1 MEEANEKRLII
12 VKQLPEFEEH
22 LHLIKEEAEK
32 RVADAMQMVV
42 SEETVKTVK
51 KVRAE
56 LNSEF
61 SALEQSRIAAKK
73 AVMEPYEKLEAIY
86 KTCVTDVYGP
96 ANEQLGSKI
105 ADVENGLKEAK
116 KEKVKAYFEEC
127 CVAANIDWLKYEQA
141 EIIVTLSASEKS
153 LKEKAKSFVSRIA
166 SEIGLIETQEHA
178 DEIMVEYKQTL
189 LLADSIR
196 LIQRRYEALQKEKE
210 KKERIAAEKALKA
223 AAAAKVSAECAE
235 QNPPQANPAPLA
247 FKPPT
252 ETTVQQRMVCMDE
265 GLEKQV
271 EKYLGMSWVKRYYK
285 SADIMDICLLW
296 RKIKTV
302 PMLESLIKTGW
313 CNEFLKVFYGACR
326 RTWLNLKSKTYYGVF
341 GLNRQEMRIAGK
353 THDLQEVERAHSWK
367 AAGLAITE
375 ENLKMVKKIWSPA
388 EVQRLGKRFGTG
400 KVLKYLR
407 QCTRRN
413 GGDADFG
420 EIAGI
425 YGASDGAGSKDS
437 RTY

>member
-1 MEEANEKRLII
+1 MF

-96 ANEQLGSKI
+96 ANEQLGSKV

-141 EIIVTLSASEKS
+141 EITVTLSASEKS

-252 ETTVQQRMVCMDE
+252 ETTVQQRMDASVEMAPPAAQKEPVPSNREILQLTFTVRGTRTELRALKQFLTE
-265 GLEKQV
+265 GG
-271 EKYLGMSWVKRYYK
+271 Y
-285 SADIMDICLLW
+285 
-296 RKIKTV
+296 
-302 PMLESLIKTGW
+302 
-313 CNEFLKVFYGACR
+313 
-326 RTWLNLKSKTYYGVF
+326 
-341 GLNRQEMRIAGK
+341 
-353 THDLQEVERAHSWK
+353 
-367 AAGLAITE
+367 
-375 ENLKMVKKIWSPA
+375 
-388 EVQRLGKRFGTG
+388 
-400 KVLKYLR
+400 
-407 QCTRRN
+407 
-413 GGDADFG
+413 DF
-420 EIAGI
+420 E
-425 YGASDGAGSKDS
+425 
-437 RTY
+437 

>member
-127 CVAANIDWLKYEQA
+127 ALPGFVDSKNEEKTERNAGYLVVSHSGGGMLRQGTRKGIRRTPANRGMRA
-141 EIIVTLSASEKS
+141 HRIVKS
-153 LKEKAKSFVSRIA
+153 LDI
-166 SEIGLIETQEHA
+166 SEDVCHGL
-178 DEIMVEYKQTL
+178 
-189 LLADSIR
+189 
-196 LIQRRYEALQKEKE
+196 
-210 KKERIAAEKALKA
+210 
-223 AAAAKVSAECAE
+223 C
-235 QNPPQANPAPLA
+235 P
-247 FKPPT
+247 
-252 ETTVQQRMVCMDE
+252 
-265 GLEKQV
+265 
-271 EKYLGMSWVKRYYK
+271 
-285 SADIMDICLLW
+285 
-296 RKIKTV
+296 
-302 PMLESLIKTGW
+302 
-313 CNEFLKVFYGACR
+313 
-326 RTWLNLKSKTYYGVF
+326 
-341 GLNRQEMRIAGK
+341 
-353 THDLQEVERAHSWK
+353 
-367 AAGLAITE
+367 
-375 ENLKMVKKIWSPA
+375 
-388 EVQRLGKRFGTG
+388 
-400 KVLKYLR
+400 
-407 QCTRRN
+407 
-413 GGDADFG
+413 
-420 EIAGI
+420 
-425 YGASDGAGSKDS
+425 
-437 RTY
+437 

>member
-105 ADVENGLKEAK
+105 ADVENGLKEVK

-141 EIIVTLSASEKS
+141 EITVTLSASEKS
-153 LKEKAKSFVSRIA
+153 LKEKAKSFVSRIS

-178 DEIMVEYKQTL
+178 DEIIDVYKRQVL
-189 LLADSIR
+189 NG
-196 LIQRRYEALQKEKE
+196 
-210 KKERIAAEKALKA
+210 ERPFLTTKAYGRQCGHKSLKA
-223 AAAAKVSAECAE
+223 WE
-235 QNPPQANPAPLA
+235 L
-247 FKPPT
+247 
-252 ETTVQQRMVCMDE
+252 QQ
-265 GLEKQV
+265 
-271 EKYLGMSWVKRYYK
+271 W
-285 SADIMDICLLW
+285 
-296 RKIKTV
+296 
-302 PMLESLIKTGW
+302 
-313 CNEFLKVFYGACR
+313 
-326 RTWLNLKSKTYYGVF
+326 
-341 GLNRQEMRIAGK
+341 
-353 THDLQEVERAHSWK
+353 
-367 AAGLAITE
+367 
-375 ENLKMVKKIWSPA
+375 
-388 EVQRLGKRFGTG
+388 
-400 KVLKYLR
+400 
-407 QCTRRN
+407 
-413 GGDADFG
+413 
-420 EIAGI
+420 
-425 YGASDGAGSKDS
+425 
-437 RTY
+437 

>member
-116 KEKVKAYFEEC
+116 KEKIKSYFEEC

-141 EIIVTLSASEKS
+141 EITVTLSASEKS
-153 LKEKAKSFVSRIA
+153 LKEKAKSFVSRI
-166 SEIGLIETQEHA
+166 
-178 DEIMVEYKQTL
+178 EYKQTL

-235 QNPPQANPAPLA
+235 QNPPQANPAPPA

-252 ETTVQQRMVCMDE
+252 ETTVQQRMDE
-265 GLEKQV
+265 SVEMAPPAAQKEPVPSNREILQLTFTVRGTRTELRALKQ
-271 EKYLGMSWVKRYYK
+271 
-285 SADIMDICLLW
+285 
-296 RKIKTV
+296 
-302 PMLESLIKTGW
+302 
-313 CNEFLKVFYGACR
+313 FL
-326 RTWLNLKSKTYYGVF
+326 
-341 GLNRQEMRIAGK
+341 
-353 THDLQEVERAHSWK
+353 
-367 AAGLAITE
+367 TE
-375 ENLKMVKKIWSPA
+375 
-388 EVQRLGKRFGTG
+388 
-400 KVLKYLR
+400 
-407 QCTRRN
+407 
-413 GGDADFG
+413 GGYDF
-420 EIAGI
+420 E
-425 YGASDGAGSKDS
+425 
-437 RTY
+437 

>member
-1 MEEANEKRLII
+1 M
-12 VKQLPEFEEH
+12 
-22 LHLIKEEAEK
+22 
-32 RVADAMQMVV
+32 
-42 SEETVKTVK
+42 K

-141 EIIVTLSASEKS
+141 EITVTLSASEKS

-210 KKERIAAEKALKA
+210 KK
-223 AAAAKVSAECAE
+223 
-235 QNPPQANPAPLA
+235 
-247 FKPPT
+247 
-252 ETTVQQRMVCMDE
+252 
-265 GLEKQV
+265 
-271 EKYLGMSWVKRYYK
+271 
-285 SADIMDICLLW
+285 
-296 RKIKTV
+296 
-302 PMLESLIKTGW
+302 
-313 CNEFLKVFYGACR
+313 
-326 RTWLNLKSKTYYGVF
+326 
-341 GLNRQEMRIAGK
+341 
-353 THDLQEVERAHSWK
+353 
-367 AAGLAITE
+367 
-375 ENLKMVKKIWSPA
+375 
-388 EVQRLGKRFGTG
+388 QRLRPRSARSVPNK
-400 KVLKYLR
+400 
-407 QCTRRN
+407 TRRRQTRPRSHLN
-413 GGDADFG
+413 HRQKQR
-420 EIAGI
+420 
-425 YGASDGAGSKDS
+425 SSKGWMNRWRWRRPRHRKS
-437 RTY
+437 LSHPTGRFYS

>member
-116 KEKVKAYFEEC
+116 KEKIKSYFEEC

-141 EIIVTLSASEKS
+141 EITVTLSASEKS

-210 KKERIAAEKALKA
+210 KKERIAYKAFGPGLVCRNYQFEKGRNVTDKA
-223 AAAAKVSAECAE
+223 KCAAGGFHCAE
-235 QNPPQANPAPLA
+235 DPLD
-247 FKPPT
+247 
-252 ETTVQQRMVCMDE
+252 C
-265 GLEKQV
+265 LC
-271 EKYLGMSWVKRYYK
+271 YYQWNGK
-285 SADIMDICLLW
+285 
-296 RKIKTV
+296 
-302 PMLESLIKTGW
+302 
-313 CNEFLKVFYGACR
+313 NEFWIVEAGGDIDED
-326 RTWLNLKSKTYYGVF
+326 GVDTS
-341 GLNRQEMRIAGK
+341 LTRKEK
-353 THDLQEVERAHSWK
+353 PS
-367 AAGLAITE
+367 
-375 ENLKMVKKIWSPA
+375 
-388 EVQRLGKRFGTG
+388 TG
-400 KVLKYLR
+400 KVS
-407 QCTRRN
+407 T
-413 GGDADFG
+413 
-420 EIAGI
+420 
-425 YGASDGAGSKDS
+425 DGKKNARSM
-437 RTY
+437 